1 MREDEPEVVAAS
13 CDQDVVQV
21 LRQVQIVLELVEIEH
36 EVAAFGNGL
45 ASAFHRRLPHTRHQE
60 GSEEATCLLAEQTF
74 RQRDQQDAAVV
85 HAAGKVDRGARLAH
99 DVAHCRAQQDRAEL
113 VEHRTCFLQ
122 SLRVGLL
129 VPQVPK
135 GLKSDRVVEAFDQD
149 PARIALKKQQGN
161 LAQAGVRAPQ

>member
-21 LRQVQIVLELVEIEH
+21 LREVQIVLELVEIEH
-36 EVAAFGNGL
+36 EVAAFGSGL
-45 ASAFHRRLPHTRHQE
+45 GSPFHRRLPHAGHKE
-60 GSEEATCLLAEQTF
+60 GSEEATCLFAEQTF
-74 RQRDQQDAAVV
+74 RQRHQQDAVAV
-85 HAAGKVDRGARLAH
+85 HTAGKVDRGVRLAH
-99 DVAHCRAQQDRAEL
+99 DVAHCRAQQDRAQL

-129 VPQVPK
+129 VPQAPK
-135 GLKSDRVVEAFDQD
+135 GLKSDRVVKAFGQD
-149 PARIALKKQQGN
+149 PARVGLKEKQGN